1 MSKVVGIDLGTTNS
15 CIAVKEGDNVTII
28 PNAEGARTTPSVVAF
43 TKDGERLVGQLAK
56 RQAIVN
62 ADHTIMSIKRDM
74 GSEETVKIDGKAYT
88 PQEISA
94 MVLQKLKRDAEDY
107 LGEPVTK
114 AVITV
119 PAYFTDAQRQ
129 ATKDAGTIAGLE
141 VLRIINEPTAAC
153 LAYGDNKQGESKILV
168 FDLGGGTFDVSILD
182 VGEGVYEVLATSGD
196 NRLGGDDWDNRIVEW
211 MVAEFKKTEGID
223 LNNDRMALQRLR
235 EAAEKAKIELTSMPE
250 TTISL
255 PFITANETGPKHL
268 EMSLSRAK
276 FEELTRDLMT
286 RVEGPVKRALSD
298 SGLSTNEINKV
309 LLVGGSSRMPMVQ
322 KKIQE
327 LLGKEPSKGINPD
340 ECVAAGAALQGAILS
355 GDHKDIVLVD
365 VTPLSLGIETLGG
378 VFTKIIERNT
388 AIPVSRSQVF
398 STASD
403 NQNQV
408 EIVVLQGERPMA
420 ADNVKLGSFTLDG
433 IPPAPRGIPQIEV
446 TFNIDV
452 NGILNVSAKDKGTGK
467 EQKVTIQSS
476 RLSDDEIEKMKKQAE
491 EHEKDD
497 LQRRD
502 AAEVK
507 NESDGVV
514 YQAEKLMKDHG
525 DKMSAEE
532 KGTINSAVDNLKK
545 AIEGDDT
552 EKMKAAKDALLKEV
566 QEFSAR
572 LYSQAGSA
580 DSTSGQQGENS
591 HSQETGETVDAEFSD
606 HGQA

>member
-1 MSKVVGIDLGTTNS
+1 
-15 CIAVKEGDNVTII
+15 
-28 PNAEGARTTPSVVAF
+28 
-43 TKDGERLVGQLAK
+43 
-56 RQAIVN
+56 
-62 ADHTIMSIKRDM
+62 
-74 GSEETVKIDGKAYT
+74 
-88 PQEISA
+88 
-94 MVLQKLKRDAEDY
+94 
-107 LGEPVTK
+107 
-114 AVITV
+114 
-119 PAYFTDAQRQ
+119 
-129 ATKDAGTIAGLE
+129 
-141 VLRIINEPTAAC
+141 
-153 LAYGDNKQGESKILV
+153 
-168 FDLGGGTFDVSILD
+168 
-182 VGEGVYEVLATSGD
+182 
-196 NRLGGDDWDNRIVEW
+196 
-211 MVAEFKKTEGID
+211 
-223 LNNDRMALQRLR
+223 
-235 EAAEKAKIELTSMPE
+235 
-250 TTISL
+250 
-255 PFITANETGPKHL
+255 
-268 EMSLSRAK
+268 
-276 FEELTRDLMT
+276 
-286 RVEGPVKRALSD
+286 
-298 SGLSTNEINKV
+298 
-309 LLVGGSSRMPMVQ
+309 
-322 KKIQE
+322 
-327 LLGKEPSKGINPD
+327 
-340 ECVAAGAALQGAILS
+340 
-355 GDHKDIVLVD
+355 
-365 VTPLSLGIETLGG
+365 
-378 VFTKIIERNT
+378 
-388 AIPVSRSQVF
+388 
-398 STASD
+398 
-403 NQNQV
+403 
-408 EIVVLQGERPMA
+408 MA

-580 DSTSGQQGENS
+580 DSTSGQQSENS